1 VSPSQLHQDISR
13 LLQNAEKILLV
24 SHIRADG
31 DAIGSLLG
39 VGLALQL
46 VGKKV
51 QMVLPEGVPLAFRYL
66 EGSQQI
72 VRRSEQEYDVSI
84 VLDCSDL
91 QRTGDVLGNRVP
103 DLNIDHHITNLNFA
117 RLNLVD
123 AEAVATSAILAEHL
137 PTWGLPITQPVANA
151 LLFGLVSDTLGFRT
165 SNMNSKAL
173 RLSADLIDRGA
184 NLAELYHLALIQRSY
199 EAARLWGIGLSRLQ
213 KQGGLIWT
221 RITLQDKQEVNYLG
235 NDDADLI
242 NMLSGI
248 TESDVCVIFVEQTGG
263 RVKVSW
269 RARAGLDVSQI
280 AIQFGGG
287 GHPAASGAIIPG
299 TMEEVQNRVLSATQS
314 MIEIGVKL
322 ADERIKDTL

>member
-1 VSPSQLHQDISR
+1 MNPNQLHQNISQV
-13 LLQNAEKILLV
+13 LQNAESMLLV
-24 SHIRADG
+24 SHVRADG

-39 VGLALQL
+39 MGLTLQS

-51 QMVLPEGVPLAFRYL
+51 QMVLPEGVPLAFRHL

-72 VRRSEQEYDVSI
+72 IRRAEQDYDISI

-91 QRTGDVLGNRVP
+91 QRIGDVLEDRMP
-103 DLNIDHHITNLNFA
+103 DLNIDHHVTNLNFA

-123 AEAVATSAILAEHL
+123 VQAVATSAILAEHL
-137 PTWGLPITQPVANA
+137 PTWGLAITQPAACA

-165 SNMNSKAL
+165 SNTNAKAL
-173 RLSADLIDRGA
+173 RLSADLIDLGA

-213 KQGGLIWT
+213 KQGGLVWT
-221 RITLQDKQEVNYLG
+221 RLTLQDKQEADYPG

-280 AIQFGGG
+280 AVQFGGG
-287 GHPAASGAIIPG
+287 GHPAASGATIVG
-299 TMEEVQNRVLSATQS
+299 TMEEVQDRVLSATQS
-314 MIEIGVKL
+314 IIENGVQL
-322 ADERIKDTL
+322 VNERIKETS